1 MTPLISMGRT
11 LFRWNSLLCTEVE
24 TANMAGRLNT
34 RWSIFW
40 FARKCFFMS
49 DYFFMSRFL
58 SCSVFAL
65 LFSIRYCSLSHRF
78 PDYHKNSISICVTPT
93 PWSFLF
99 VSQTYVIALLKKKK
113 KSEKI
118 HTCFLFERSRDC
130 VWNSGAFSRTKVN
143 SLTRVQ
149 LSLTR
154 TIVSYFYFLSGITF
168 RFWQSFSSEP
178 CRAYALSAIEQN
190 TSAQSMASVIS
201 YKFLSALKRKR

>member
-1 MTPLISMGRT
+1 MFLHERLFLHEPLFIMFSFWIALFYSILLSFSSISRLSQKFNLDLCHAYT
-11 LFRWNSLLCTEVE
+11 LV
-24 TANMAGRLNT
+24 
-34 RWSIFW
+34 
-40 FARKCFFMS
+40 
-49 DYFFMSRFL
+49 
-58 SCSVFAL
+58 
-65 LFSIRYCSLSHRF
+65 FSICLANIRHR
-78 PDYHKNSISICVTPT
+78 S
-93 PWSFLF
+93 
-99 VSQTYVIALLKKKK
+99 AEEEK